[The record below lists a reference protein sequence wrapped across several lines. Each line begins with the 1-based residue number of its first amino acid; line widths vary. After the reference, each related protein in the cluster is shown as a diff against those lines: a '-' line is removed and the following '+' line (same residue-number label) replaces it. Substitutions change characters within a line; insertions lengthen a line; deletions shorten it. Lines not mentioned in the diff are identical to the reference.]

1 MLQQCRLFINFAV
14 SKLESGTNPLQK
26 SSVFCAHNL
35 LENNNRKEWGK
46 SNLPEAF
53 ALECLTA
60 PTAVSFV

>member
-1 MLQQCRLFINFAV
+1 MLQLCRLFINFAV
-14 SKLESGTNPLQK
+14 SNQMSGTNPLQK

-46 SNLPEAF
+46 SNLPEVSAH
-53 ALECLTA
+53 LNLTA